1 MLCIDP
7 DSLNVTGNAR
17 RFAAVVVPEYTS
29 VLPKV
34 LLATG
39 DADCVTVTILSATP
53 VPVIV
58 TVAIRETIPALAELA
73 VTVIVPLFEPETGD
87 TLSQSESSLILQL
100 VFDVILNVPFD
111 PDSCSRDIP
120 DGVTDNVNPAPVV
133 YVQ

>member
-1 MLCIDP
+1 M
-7 DSLNVTGNAR
+7 
-17 RFAAVVVPEYTS
+17 
-29 VLPKV
+29 
-34 LLATG
+34 
-39 DADCVTVTILSATP
+39 
-53 VPVIV
+53 PVIV
-58 TVAIRETIPALAELA
+58 TVAVRETIPALAELA